1 MLEINRIQFML
12 FVNLGLFSAGLIL
25 ILIFSRKALF
35 LSLDFKRILALIM
48 LGVGLIYFFQITNK
62 LVEQNALNEK
72 NSMLWGQ
79 PMAIS
84 QLPDGNFVVA
94 HVLGQK
100 LYVVVSKFDSSKTI
114 VFNDLKITDQL
125 PAGTE
130 FTKKEDVIIFIP
142 IKYWM

>member
-25 ILIFSRKALF
+25 ILILSRKALF

-79 PMAIS
+79 PMAFS
-84 QLPDGNFVVA
+84 QIPNGNYLVEKIIG
-94 HVLGQK
+94 HK
-100 LYVVVSKFDSSKTI
+100 LYVVVNKNKTSKVI
-114 VFNDLKITDQL
+114 VYNDLKNFDHL
-125 PAGTE
+125 PVGTE
-130 FTKKEDVIIFIP
+130 FTKNEEEIIFIP
-142 IKYWM
+142 MKYWM